1 MHIGNALKY
10 YRNLKN
16 LTLDDLAKSL
26 NETLPEDKNTI
37 FNKGKL
43 SIWEN
48 NKEEPKLS
56 ELKYVAEF
64 YGITIDDI
72 ITLSKNEV
80 EIKQA
85 NTYDKLKESL
95 EALGLYVHTIE
106 NGLGNEIAILSDDN
120 MVSMNYNAFTSD
132 PVHTFYYAV
141 NALLEQDTI
150 KIPLVG
156 EITSNYPVLSEE
168 NIEDYFYLDSRINA
182 DFILKVKGDSMINVC
197 ISDGDYALIQKQ
209 STLENGEIGAVV
221 IDNKVT
227 LKRFYKQEDVVI
239 LQTENPHIDGWPK
252 TFKDENIVILG
263 KLIGVYS
270 DRA

>member
-120 MVSMNYNAFTSD
+120 MVSMNYNAFT
-132 PVHTFYYAV
+132 
-141 NALLEQDTI
+141 
-150 KIPLVG
+150 
-156 EITSNYPVLSEE
+156 
-168 NIEDYFYLDSRINA
+168 
-182 DFILKVKGDSMINVC
+182 
-197 ISDGDYALIQKQ
+197 
-209 STLENGEIGAVV
+209 
-221 IDNKVT
+221 
-227 LKRFYKQEDVVI
+227 
-239 LQTENPHIDGWPK
+239 
-252 TFKDENIVILG
+252 
-263 KLIGVYS
+263 
-270 DRA
+270 